1 VKRTVLNRLTVHVK
15 GVMAACQAIALS
27 LIFVAIAVPQ
37 VPGNDRT
44 RDIPLTVPAG
54 VPLRLYLT
62 KRVPKR
68 LNAPVEAK
76 LLTPVYAFDHEVIPA
91 GTRVLGHVSHVQPV
105 SRWERT
111 RAILGGD
118 FTPLH
123 VAQIEFTS
131 LVLADGR
138 SIELHTVESPGL
150 NSLVPFKPPKQP
162 RQNAHSNNGGIVAAG
177 KQKARDAVDAQIARI
192 RSIPDIVR
200 APGKK
205 AWLYDYA
212 MSRLPYHPQSVRN
225 RTRFDA
231 ELQSPLTFGSE
242 QVTQD
247 SLAQVGSQPSPG
259 SVVHARLI
267 TPMDSLGSTQGEKVE
282 AVLEEPLF
290 SADHKLVLP
299 EGTLV
304 HGSVTMARKARWFHR
319 GGRLR
324 FNFQSVDLTPQ
335 VAELISAPAGAPLPL
350 EEKLPRQQRVR
361 LQTRATLSAAESGN
375 APIKVDKEG
384 GVQATE
390 SKTRFI
396 GTAVA
401 LLISRR
407 AADNDPVR
415 GPGGAITGQ
424 SSNVA
429 GRTLGGGMGFG
440 LLGTIA
446 SQSSRSVGAVFGYYG
461 LAWAVYSTVIARGAE
476 VQFGRNAV
484 IDIGFNQRP
493 PSGPTKLKKDAA
505 PARTAK

>member
-1 VKRTVLNRLTVHVK
+1 
-15 GVMAACQAIALS
+15 M
-27 LIFVAIAVPQ
+27 
-37 VPGNDRT
+37 
-44 RDIPLTVPAG
+44 
-54 VPLRLYLT
+54 
-62 KRVPKR
+62 
-68 LNAPVEAK
+68 
-76 LLTPVYAFDHEVIPA
+76 
-91 GTRVLGHVSHVQPV
+91 LGHVSHVQPV

-111 RAILGGD
+111 RAVLGGD

-150 NSLVPFKPPKQP
+150 NSLVPFKPPKP
-162 RQNAHSNNGGIVAAG
+162 PSQNAQSNNGGIVAAG

-192 RSIPDIVR
+192 KSIPDIVR
-200 APGKK
+200 GPGKK

-231 ELQSPLTFGSE
+231 ELQAPLTFGSE

-247 SLAQVGSQPSPG
+247 SLAQLGSQPSPG
-259 SVVHARLI
+259 SIVHARLL
-267 TPMDSLGSTQGEKVE
+267 TPMDSMGSTQGEKVE

-304 HGSVTMARKARWFHR
+304 NGSVTLARRARWFHR

-335 VAELISAPAGAPLPL
+335 AAELISAPAAAPLPL
-350 EEKLPRQQRVR
+350 EEKLAPRPVR
-361 LQTRATLSAAESGN
+361 LQTRATLSAAESGS
-375 APIKVDKEG
+375 APVKVDKEG

-401 LLISRR
+401 VLISRR

-446 SQSSRSVGAVFGYYG
+446 AQTSRSVGAAFGYYG
-461 LAWAVYSTVIARGAE
+461 LAWAVYSTVVARGAE

-493 PSGPTKLKKDAA
+493 PSGATKLNKDAA
-505 PARTAK
+505 PARTTK

>member
-1 VKRTVLNRLTVHVK
+1 MAVRL
-15 GVMAACQAIALS
+15 AIALS
-27 LIFVAIAVPQ
+27 LVSIAFSAPQ
-37 VPGNDRT
+37 DTANDKATDQT
-44 RDIPLTVPAG
+44 RSISLTVPAG

-62 KRVPKR
+62 KRVAKR

-76 LLTPVYAFDHEVIPA
+76 LLTPLYAFDREVIPA
-91 GTRVLGHVSHVQPV
+91 GTQVLGHVSRVESV
-105 SRWERT
+105 SRWERA

-123 VAQIEFTS
+123 VVQIEFTS
-131 LVLADGR
+131 LLLPDGR
-138 SIELHTVESPGL
+138 SLELHTIESPGL

-162 RQNAHSNNGGIVAAG
+162 TQNAQSTNNGGVLSAG
-177 KQKARDAVDAQIARI
+177 KQQAKDAIDAQIARVK
-192 RSIPDIVR
+192 SIPDIVR

-212 MSRLPYHPQSVRN
+212 MSRLPYHPQSVRS

-231 ELQSPLTFGSE
+231 ELQSPLNFGSE
-242 QVTQD
+242 EITHD
-247 SLAQVGSQPSPG
+247 SLAFLGSQPSPG
-259 SVVHARLI
+259 SIVHARLL
-267 TPMDSLGSTQGEKVE
+267 TPLDSFNSKQGERVE

-290 SADHKLVLP
+290 SAGHKLVLP

-304 HGSVTMARKARWFHR
+304 NGSVTAAKRARWFHR

-324 FNFQSVDLTPQ
+324 FNFQNVDLSPQ
-335 VAELISAPAGAPLPL
+335 AAELMSPPAGAPLST
-350 EEKLPRQQRVR
+350 EENLHRQEELHFRTQ
-361 LQTRATLSAAESGN
+361 ATLNAAESGN
-375 APIKVDKEG
+375 APLKVDKEG

-401 LLISRR
+401 LMISRR

-424 SSNVA
+424 SSNIG

-440 LLGTIA
+440 LLGA
-446 SQSSRSVGAVFGYYG
+446 VAAQSSRTVGAAFGYYG
-461 LAWAVYSTVIARGAE
+461 LAWSVYATVIKRGAE

-484 IDIGFNQRP
+484 IDIGFNQR
-493 PSGPTKLKKDAA
+493 A
-505 PARTAK
+505 PAGSTKPAKDGAPATSKASGDADHDGDSK